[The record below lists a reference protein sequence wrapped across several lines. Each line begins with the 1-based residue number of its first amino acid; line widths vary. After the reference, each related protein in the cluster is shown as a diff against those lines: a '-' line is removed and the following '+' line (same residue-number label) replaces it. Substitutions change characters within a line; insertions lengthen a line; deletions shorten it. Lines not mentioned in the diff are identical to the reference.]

1 MTSELL
7 DQELSLEELEVIT
20 GAGIRKW
27 IKENYE
33 EVKEAVMGPDGT
45 NTTWTGNISR
55 CNLTDGQHPL
65 CPASMQYTQPDDGGD
80 PWGMGP
86 CR

>member
-20 GAGIRKW
+20 GAGIREW
-27 IKENYE
+27 VKEKYE
-33 EVKEAVMGPDGT
+33 EVKEAVMGPEGT

-55 CNLTDGQHPL
+55 CKLTGGQHPL
-65 CPASMQYTQPDDGGD
+65 CPESMQYIQPDDGGD
-80 PWGMGP
+80 PWVLY
-86 CR
+86 

>member
-7 DQELSLEELEVIT
+7 DQELSLEELELIT
-20 GAGIRKW
+20 GAGIREW
-27 IKENYE
+27 VKEKYE
-33 EVKEAVMGPDGT
+33 EVKEAVMGPDGSKPEG
-45 NTTWTGNISR
+45 TTGPTYGE
-55 CNLTDGQHPL
+55 GVHPL
-65 CPASMQYTQPDDGGD
+65 RPRPASMQYTQPDDGGD